1 MEPQSKQQQK
11 WQEPKISKKP
21 TTQNLLQLQLL
32 TSWAA
37 EDEEPL
43 GSSAHLGDSAEVE
56 DTLVFE
62 AGQVGEDVGDVVEGV
77 GDELIEALHG
87 HVDVLWLGKIRE
99 LLGISAPNLNTKIS
113 VCELERALMSPERH
127 QVWESN
133 KNHKK
138 PPRNSLGA
146 SLG

>member
-1 MEPQSKQQQK
+1 MTK
-11 WQEPKISKKP
+11 
-21 TTQNLLQLQLL
+21 NLLHLQLL

-77 GDELIEALHG
+77 GDELVEALHG
-87 HVDVLWLGKIRE
+87 HVDVLWLGKVRE
-99 LLGISAPNLNTKIS
+99 LLGIPAPNLNTEIRAQ
-113 VCELERALMSPERH
+113 ELEGASMSSERH

-133 KNHKK
+133 KNHQK
-138 PPRNSLGA
+138 PSHSSLGA

>member
-1 MEPQSKQQQK
+1 MLK
-11 WQEPKISKKP
+11 
-21 TTQNLLQLQLL
+21 NLLHLQLL

-62 AGQVGEDVGDVVEGV
+62 AGQVGEDVGDVVEGI

-87 HVDVLWLGKIRE
+87 HVDVLWLGKVRE
-99 LLGISAPNLNTKIS
+99 LLGIPAPNLNTEIRAQ
-113 VCELERALMSPERH
+113 ELEGASMSSERH
-127 QVWESN
+127 QV
-133 KNHKK
+133 
-138 PPRNSLGA
+138 
-146 SLG
+146 